1 LAPRLALTVVPV
13 RVLAAEV
20 GLSERQLRRRC
31 GTAFGYPPSVLRRL
45 LRLQRFLR
53 SAIAI
58 TPERPSLAVLAAA
71 AGYADQAHLARE
83 LAPSPATRRRRFWP
97 CRPGGALTWP
107 IRSRPSMAAVPNVPS
122 TPPMT
127 ARSAVTQPD
136 EMMTRIGHGIELS
149 QGGHRDQA
157 RRLFAEL
164 WEQIGPQGDAL
175 LRCAL
180 AHSMADVQDDPH
192 DEHLGPPE
200 GGFAGCGHGERR
212 TNSQRQRTTR
222 YDLPQLPPDDAALA
236 EDLRHPV
243 SVARNPSIMYQER
256 VLSPVVTGPWS
267 RTVTPRSCPVPGVT
281 WVRP

>member
-1 LAPRLALTVVPV
+1 MATCARAASIMAALTFTMGLGVSALVASV
-13 RVLAAEV
+13 VLAAV
-20 GLSERQLRRRC
+20 VMAPPGVWCPLVSRTNWVSSTSC
-31 GTAFGYPPSVLRRL
+31 SSWACVASSTAESRVSSLPSRV
-45 LRLQRFLR
+45 
-53 SAIAI
+53 
-58 TPERPSLAVLAAA
+58 
-71 AGYADQAHLARE
+71 
-83 LAPSPATRRRRFWP
+83 
-97 CRPGGALTWP
+97 
-107 IRSRPSMAAVPNVPS
+107 
-122 TPPMT
+122 PPMT

-149 QGGHRDQA
+149 QSGHRDQA

-192 DEHLGPPE
+192 DEHLGPE
-200 GGFAGCGHGERR
+200 GFAGCGHGERR

-222 YDLPQLPPDDAALA
+222 DDLPQLPPDDAALA

-243 SVARNPSIMYQER
+243 SVARSPPIMYQER
-256 VLSPVVTGPWS
+256 VLSPVVTG

-281 WVRP
+281 